1 MTEKKVLATLLQGQN
16 RFWNRYPNRFW
27 NRYLNRF
34 RNRNPRS
41 PNNLLP
47 GRRNRKRRRRSGRK
61 LKNRSSRSAS
71 KVKNR
76 FPTDFPAILPPTGS
90 NRSSRRSRG
99 TRRSRSSLRR
109 SSGERVRA
117 KIQVRFP
124 PFRFS
129 LAGFEPSNLGSRGNC
144 SATVV
149 VSLAE
154 CLVGKLHLKT
164 QVHSKTSKSRLISKV
179 DILKNLPQ
187 QVQELVV
194 STTPGRQTKKVGADK
209 AGG

>member
-1 MTEKKVLATLLQGQN
+1 MKVILNYLPLLRQRVYYYSPPLVTKKNKVFPTLTQGQN
-16 RFWNRYPNRFW
+16 RFWNRY
-27 NRYLNRF
+27 LNWF

-41 PNNLLP
+41 QNNLLP
-47 GRRNRKRRRRSGRK
+47 NRRNRKRRRRSGRK

-90 NRSSRRSRG
+90 NRFSRRSRG

-124 PFRFS
+124 PFHFS
-129 LAGFEPSNLGSRGNC
+129 LAGFEPSNLGSRGSEALSPSKQLGC
-144 SATVV
+144 QYKSADNFIKYNLIVFTF
-149 VSLAE
+149 
-154 CLVGKLHLKT
+154 
-164 QVHSKTSKSRLISKV
+164 SKMWM
-179 DILKNLPQ
+179 
-187 QVQELVV
+187 
-194 STTPGRQTKKVGADK
+194 STNF
-209 AGG
+209 